1 MALEKRNRT
10 EAMDEDDHAPDD
22 APLAPSIE
30 TPLDLAF
37 ERARADEEETAGFY
51 DALFAATVFLPIDRA
66 FDDDGNESAEAASAI
81 EPVFYEVEGE
91 ATLLIF
97 DTEERLARWT
107 DEPVDY
113 VGLTGRQLFEMFDGG
128 QQVALNIGVAPSSVV
143 IPSEMAAWLHERA
156 REAGE
161 SEEIGAGVALDVMP
175 PPDLDTEIVARI
187 AARIAGLR
195 REVDEAVF
203 FSLGIDAGQEEAER
217 RVVLGV
223 AASQEGM
230 RDAGAVAEALA
241 ETARGA
247 FDGARPVEVALLS
260 ASSPLMEKARK
271 VGLNLPVVQVGSIH

>member
-1 MALEKRNRT
+1 
-10 EAMDEDDHAPDD
+10 MDDDDQATGEGP
-22 APLAPSIE
+22 PLAPSIE

-37 ERARADEEETAGFY
+37 ERARNDPEETAAFY

-66 FDDDGNESAEAASAI
+66 FDDDGNESGEAASAI
-81 EPVFYEVEGE
+81 EPIFYEVENE

-97 DTEERLARWT
+97 DTEERLALWT

-143 IPSEMAAWLHERA
+143 IPAEMVTWLHERA
-156 REAGE
+156 AEEGE
-161 SEEIGAGVALDVMP
+161 SEEIAAGTALEVMP

-203 FSLGIDAGQEEAER
+203 FSLGVDAGQDEAER
-217 RVVLGV
+217 RVVLGI
-223 AASQEGM
+223 AASQQGL
-230 RDAGAVAEALA
+230 RDAEAVAEALA

-247 FDGARPVEVALLS
+247 FDGSRPVEVALLS